1 MRAARPARAAILAT
15 LLAAGS
21 LAMLAAPAAAEGV
34 AGRGI
39 VASYD
44 ADTDTSYLVAR
55 PTLGEPTLQVQ
66 ATYPG
71 SAPRLPEL
79 VALGM
84 HTCRFSHA
92 WAVVADGKRLDLAPL
107 GEGFVFHR
115 PVRPR
120 CLNFPVGVLIPRA
133 TFAAL
138 ATAQSVVLH
147 MEGKAFTFGAADRA
161 LLRDFS
167 ARIEA
172 LRPPQE
178 AALAAPRR
186 TRPDVF
192 PADPS

>member
-1 MRAARPARAAILAT
+1 MTLARQMLAA
-15 LLAAGS
+15 LLAAF
-21 LAMLAAPAAAEGV
+21 ALAAQAADST
-34 AGRGI
+34 AGAGI
-39 VASYD
+39 VATYD
-44 ADTDTSYLVAR
+44 AGSDTSYLVAR
-55 PTLGEPTLQVQ
+55 PTLGQPNLQLQ
-66 ATYPG
+66 AAHPG
-71 SAPRLPEL
+71 RAPRLPE
-79 VALGM
+79 VIALGM
-84 HTCRFSHA
+84 HSCRFRHA
-92 WAVVADGKRLDLAPL
+92 WAIVADGKRLDLAPL

-120 CLNFPVGVLIPRA
+120 CLNYPVGVLIPRA

-138 ATAQSVVLH
+138 VTARSIVLH
-147 MEGKAFTFGAADRA
+147 MEGKAFPLGAADRA

-178 AALAAPRR
+178 AAPAAPGR

>member
-1 MRAARPARAAILAT
+1 MLAALALAT
-15 LLAAGS
+15 LS
-21 LAMLAAPAAAEGV
+21 APTAAEGA

-55 PTLGEPTLQVQ
+55 PTLGQPNLQLQ
-66 ATYPG
+66 AAHPG
-71 SAPRLPEL
+71 RAPRLPEA

-84 HTCRFSHA
+84 HTCRYRHA
-92 WAVVADGKRLDLAPL
+92 WAIVADGRRLDLAPL

-120 CLNFPVGVLIPRA
+120 CLNYPVGVLIPRA

-138 ATAQSVVLH
+138 VTARSIVLH
-147 MEGKAFTFGAADRA
+147 MEGKAFPLGAADRA
-161 LLRDFS
+161 LLREFG
-167 ARIEA
+167 ARIDA

-178 AALAAPRR
+178 AALAAPAR

>member
-1 MRAARPARAAILAT
+1 MAFRPVRAA
-15 LLAAGS
+15 LLAALLAGWS
-21 LAMLAAPAAAEGV
+21 LATLAAPAAAEGA
-34 AGRGI
+34 AGGGI

-55 PTLGEPTLQVQ
+55 PTLGEPTLQLQ
-66 ATYPG
+66 AAHPG
-71 SAPRLPEL
+71 RAPRLPET

-84 HTCRFSHA
+84 HTCRYHHA
-92 WAVVADGKRLDLAPL
+92 WAIVADGRRLDLAPL

-120 CLNFPVGVLIPRA
+120 CLNYPVGVLISRA

-178 AALAAPRR
+178 AAPAAPAR
-186 TRPDVF
+186 TGPDVF